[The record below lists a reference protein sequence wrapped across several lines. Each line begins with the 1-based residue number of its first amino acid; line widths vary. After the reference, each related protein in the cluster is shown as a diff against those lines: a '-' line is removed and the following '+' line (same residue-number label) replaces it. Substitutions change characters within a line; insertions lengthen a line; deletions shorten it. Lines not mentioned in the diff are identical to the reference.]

1 MLRRGREQKDTRG
14 KGSESSSA
22 NMLQKKNSNASRK
35 KKKKNKQENNSKPK
49 QTTTFKKKRTTK
61 MVVALFTGVMSI
73 GQVHAQIANLSKRRN
88 LQIWLL
94 ARLKEEHLGIV
105 ILYLLFF

>member
-1 MLRRGREQKDTRG
+1 MLRRVREKKTCVGKAVSLLVPICYRRKIQMHLIIRRRTSKRTTR
-14 KGSESSSA
+14 S
-22 NMLQKKNSNASRK
+22 L
-35 KKKKNKQENNSKPK
+35 NKHPLLRR
-49 QTTTFKKKRTTK
+49 KRTTK

-73 GQVHAQIANLSKRRN
+73 GQVHAQTANLSKRRN

-94 ARLKEEHLGIV
+94 ASLKEEHLGIV